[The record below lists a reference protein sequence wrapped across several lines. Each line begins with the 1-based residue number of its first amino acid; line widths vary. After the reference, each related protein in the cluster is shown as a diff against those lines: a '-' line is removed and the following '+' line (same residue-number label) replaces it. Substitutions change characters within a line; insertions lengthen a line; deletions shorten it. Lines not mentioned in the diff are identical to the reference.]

1 MPSEIDALAQM
12 LDQAEALLRSYGQVR
27 WAEWLTKDARL
38 IRSLDGYG
46 LEHLLSAY
54 GGMGSLNDVVLQRS
68 KGGVSVLLD
77 VGDNERFDT
86 LRSEIYDLA
95 RRLRTREWQ

>member
-27 WAEWLTKDARL
+27 WAEWLTKDERL

-54 GGMGSLNDVVLQRS
+54 GGMGSLNV
-68 KGGVSVLLD
+68 
-77 VGDNERFDT
+77 
-86 LRSEIYDLA
+86 
-95 RRLRTREWQ
+95 